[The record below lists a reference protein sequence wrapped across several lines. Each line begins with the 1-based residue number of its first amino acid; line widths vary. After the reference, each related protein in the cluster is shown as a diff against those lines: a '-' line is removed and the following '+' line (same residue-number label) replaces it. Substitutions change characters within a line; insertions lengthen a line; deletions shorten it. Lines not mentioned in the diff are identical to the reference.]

1 MKITEPIPTAAIPT
15 PPQTQFQPYFQ
26 PIVELSSGR
35 ICGYEALARERL
47 ASGKIVSCGPYFFE
61 PGIDKTFLLNMDR
74 AVRRRALQL
83 LPQMPDNTFLTLNI
97 SPEWI
102 DLLALTNTSP
112 TIELVRRYGID
123 PSRIIIE
130 ITETAGNL
138 EALQHLVRLYRQE
151 GMRIAIDDYGAGH
164 SEMGRLIALEPDII
178 KLDMRFF
185 KAAVA
190 GGIAQ
195 DAIKAIG
202 FMAERIG
209 CDIICEGVETTKE
222 FNFAVDCG
230 AQMIQGFLFYQAA
243 AHFTPPTAARPQVSE
258 LLRGFLT
265 EKISQEKAA
274 LMNYRSI
281 FQHAQQLKQI
291 CLAQEEPSLATL
303 PRVSTELVRF
313 YVCDLDGTQLS
324 PNYEYGT
331 LGWYSDPS
339 SQGLNWSGRPFL
351 YQVLALGKIG
361 DRNEFTTRPYRD
373 RASRQ
378 MLETIGLKMRDNRI
392 LFVDYAV

>member
-1 MKITEPIPTAAIPT
+1 MKLRTPTAYALKT
-15 PPQTQFQPYFQ
+15 PATEFQPHFQ

-47 ASGKIVSCGPYFFE
+47 ASGNMVSCGHYFFE
-61 PGIDKTFLLNMDR
+61 PGLDKTFLLNLDR
-74 AVRRRALQL
+74 AVRRRALQM
-83 LPQMPDNTFLTLNI
+83 LPQMPDDTFLTLNI

-112 TIELVRRYGID
+112 TIELVRHYGID

-138 EALQHLVRLYRQE
+138 EALQHLVSLYRQE

-164 SEMGRLIALEPDII
+164 SELGRLIALEPDII

-185 KAAVA
+185 KSAVS

-195 DAIKAIG
+195 DAIKSIG

-209 CDIICEGVETTKE
+209 CDIICEGVETEKE

-230 AQMIQGFLFYQAA
+230 AQMIQGFLFYQAGD
-243 AHFTPPTAARPQVSE
+243 HFTPPTATKPQVSE
-258 LLRGFLT
+258 LLKGFLS
-265 EKISQEKAA
+265 EKISLEKSAV
-274 LMNYRSI
+274 LHYRAI
-281 FQHAQQLKQI
+281 FQDVQLLRKI
-291 CLAQEEPSLATL
+291 CLAQAEPTL
-303 PRVSTELVRF
+303 VALPKVSPELIRF
-313 YVCDLDGTQLS
+313 YVCNLDGTQLS
-324 PNYEYGT
+324 PNYEYSP
-331 LGWYSDPS
+331 LGWHRDPS
-339 SQGLNWSGRPFL
+339 SKGLNWSARPFL
-351 YQVLALGKIG
+351 YQVLALGEIG
-361 DRNEFTTRPYRD
+361 DRSEFTTRPYRD

-378 MLETIGLKMRDNRI
+378 MLKTIGLKMRDNRI
-392 LFVDYAV
+392 LFVDYAI